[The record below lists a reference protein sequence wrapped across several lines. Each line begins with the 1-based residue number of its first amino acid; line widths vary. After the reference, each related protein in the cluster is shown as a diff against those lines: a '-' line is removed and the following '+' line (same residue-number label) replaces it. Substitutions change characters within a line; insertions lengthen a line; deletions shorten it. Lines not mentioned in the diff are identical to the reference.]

1 MGDGI
6 FLVALT
12 WHVLESSHGIG
23 GMAMAGIALALPQLA
38 LFPLAGLLAD
48 RADRRLV
55 MLTSDLLR
63 CGCLLALVGIVWQIP
78 TSLLPV
84 LSVVAVYGAAT
95 ALFGPSFD
103 AIVPALVPEGELTA
117 ANALDQL
124 MRPVAL
130 RMVGPALGGAVV
142 GVAGTGVALLLD
154 AASFATSAA
163 LLAGL
168 PRLRRAAPRTSAL
181 KDLYEGV
188 NYLRSQPWLWAT
200 LAAGAAGLLL
210 FVGPSEV
217 LVPYLVKEVLG
228 ESATQ
233 LGLVYASGGLG
244 AVAAAVVVGQSGLP
258 GRYLTFTYL
267 AWTIATLAVAG
278 YGLAANSAQ
287 MALVCA
293 VVGAGEAAGMIAWAT
308 TKQQLVPR
316 RLLGRVSSVDWFVST
331 ALVPLSYALT
341 APVADLLGARSTLVW
356 AGLLGGATTL
366 AFLFVPDV
374 RRREV
379 SLARPHEA
387 SLQGVREQVVVT
399 DLVGQRDGAP

>member
-1 MGDGI
+1 M

-48 RADRRLV
+48 RADRRVV
-55 MLTSDLLR
+55 MLTSDLIR
-63 CGCLLALVGIVWQIP
+63 CACLLVMVGIVWQGP

-84 LSVVAVYGAAT
+84 LSVVAGYGAAT

-103 AIVPALVPEGELTA
+103 AIVPALVPASELTA

-130 RMVGPALGGAVV
+130 RMVGPAAGGTVV
-142 GVAGTGVALLLD
+142 GIAGTGVALLLD
-154 AASFATSAA
+154 AVFFATSAA
-163 LLAGL
+163 LLLGL
-168 PRLRRAAPRTSAL
+168 PRLRRPAPQTSPL

-188 NYLRSQPWLWAT
+188 NYMRSQPWLWAT
-200 LAAGAAGLLL
+200 LAAGAAGLLI
-210 FVGPSEV
+210 FIGPSEV
-217 LVPYLVKEVLG
+217 LVPYLVKEVFG
-228 ESATQ
+228 GSAGQ
-233 LGLVYASGGLG
+233 LGLVYASGGVG
-244 AVAAAVVVGQSGLP
+244 AVVAAVVVGQAGLP
-258 GRYLTFTYL
+258 NRYLTFTYL

-278 YGLAANSAQ
+278 YGLAANSMQ

-308 TKQQLVPR
+308 AKQQLVPR

-341 APVADLLGARSTLVW
+341 APVAHVLGARTTLVW

-366 AFLFVPDV
+366 AFLFIPDV

-379 SLARPHEA
+379 EPSRPPDERPEPLRHRHPPTARVE
-387 SLQGVREQVVVT
+387 
-399 DLVGQRDGAP
+399 